1 MNPFKSQLN
10 KLRSELTPEEAKI
23 KTIETYKKVFGTQ
36 DGKFVLMDLLDR
48 STFFDP
54 PITGKTATDYA
65 FSAGE
70 QFVIAVIIQMLNWD
84 IGLFFNSSQ
93 AQVWVNEEDVYNVD

>member
-10 KLRSELTPEEAKI
+10 KLRAELTPEEAKI

-48 STFFDP
+48 GSFFDS
-54 PITGKTATDYA
+54 PIAGKNATDYA

-70 QFVIAVIIQMLNWD
+70 QSVIAGILGILNID
-84 IGLFFNSSQ
+84 IGLFFNSRQ
-93 AQVWVNEEDVYNVD
+93 AQMWVNEEDVYNVD

>member
-10 KLRSELTPEEAKI
+10 KLRADLTPEEAKI

-70 QFVIAVIIQMLNWD
+70 QFVIAGIIEMLNWD

>member
-10 KLRSELTPEEAKI
+10 KLRADLTPEEAKI
-23 KTIETYKKVFGTQ
+23 KTIETYKKVFVTQ

-70 QFVIAVIIQMLNWD
+70 QFVIAGIIEMLNWD

-93 AQVWVNEEDVYNVD
+93 AQVCVNEEDVYNVD